1 MNIQTKI
8 SKPKKLLKQPDD
20 IKKTIELIASKIVYI
35 QEIIRETMSSIKK
48 NKKDK
53 IFSDNESTLS
63 ISVLGDLFTK
73 TKTLTE
79 KIILCEKQADVDNNL
94 AECQQVIDKLATI
107 ICGFGTKTIDDLLF
121 ISFGTEFKNMQIQE
135 PIMQDKYNLI
145 KKYIQPTG
153 YKVLHWKPNHK
164 IATVNHA
171 QICAN
176 KITED
181 DVNLSEAASFECF
194 DVDVGTKLL
203 YQRVYGIRVVIQNE
217 KAKKSLLI
225 TGIIDDVQLDC
236 IVNEYVAARMEE
248 IAKLSC
254 GRRQLESYII
264 SRIKETMTL
273 KDVLISGNDDI
284 IKKMFTVIRD
294 VTTTKQNKL
303 DVTMKSFLELDI
315 YSQRGLLINLLINEN
330 DNDVNYISY
339 LLYEMLSVNS
349 TDGAENQQLQF
360 FYESLPY
367 KIKKNFK
374 EVVKH
379 ALTTANNMMQK
390 YDVSQVSLEQQIY
403 LMKADDIV
411 KEKAMLKLK
420 EIKGKPDEMGLKAK
434 QYLEGLI
441 KIPFGV
447 YREEPALKEIKI
459 LNEWYRRI
467 LTIVQRLFPELKIS
481 SKKMYTVLDIIKGT
495 KAIIEYS
502 RENIGQII
510 ETTLNGL
517 CLKQINV
524 VVQHVNNYA
533 KTHAVD
539 VKIITSNQTK
549 PMQIKKIAEFLEKI
563 KKEQPMILYDLYDKV
578 MADITQS
585 SLTRIITDTET
596 LNKNIKKVENTLSD
610 VLSVLDNSI
619 YAHRRAKNQIMKIIG
634 QWMNGEQ
641 TGYCFGFEGSP
652 GIGKTSLAKK
662 GLSHCL
668 KNADGSSRPFA
679 FIALGGSCNGSTIEG
694 HGYTYMNS
702 TWGKIVDI
710 LMDAKCMNPIIYID
724 ELDKVSKTENGR
736 EIIGIFTH
744 LIDQTQNDTFQDK
757 YFSGIN
763 IDLSKALFIFS
774 YNDPDQI
781 DRVLLDRIHRIK
793 FENLSLDDKMVIVKK
808 YILPE
813 INTKMGFDNIVDI
826 SDSMIEHIIEKYTL
840 EPGVRKLKEL
850 LFDLFGEI
858 NLDILK
864 NASDTDM
871 ELPIIITEDNLENK
885 YLTKYHKI
893 TEKTIH
899 KCPEV
904 GIINGLWANALGRGG
919 IIPIQTLL
927 YPSSSFLELRL
938 TGLQGDVMKESMNV
952 AKTLAWNLTPN
963 DVKKELLVQF
973 KETQCQGLHIHCPEG
988 AVSKDGPSAGAAITA
1003 AIFSIFNNKK
1013 IKNNLAI
1020 TGEINLQG
1028 EVTAI
1033 GGLDLKITGGIRA
1046 GIKTFLYPEAN
1057 HRDFL
1062 EWKKTSKVSDG
1073 IEFYK
1078 VSTIQEVFNYVFISA

>member
-1 MNIQTKI
+1 MNIQPKI
-8 SKPKKLLKQPDD
+8 SKPKKLLKPPDD

-48 NKKDK
+48 NKNDK
-53 IFSDNESTLS
+53 IFSDNEATLS

-153 YKVLHWKPNHK
+153 YKVLHWKPTHK
-164 IATVNHA
+164 IAVNPG
-171 QICAN
+171 QMCAN

-236 IVNEYVAARMEE
+236 IVNSYIASRMEE
-248 IAKLSC
+248 IAKLSG

-264 SRIKETMTL
+264 SRIRETMTL

-284 IKKMFTVIRD
+284 VKKMFTVIRD

-481 SKKMYTVLDIIKGT
+481 AKKMYTVLDIIKGT

-502 RENIGQII
+502 RENIGPII

-533 KTHAVD
+533 KTHAID

-652 GIGKTSLAKK
+652 GIGKTSIAKK
-662 GLSHCL
+662 GLSKCL

-826 SDSMIEHIIEKYTL
+826 SDAMIEHIIEKYTL

-864 NASDTDM
+864 NASDTDI
-871 ELPIIITEDNLENK
+871 ELPITITEDNLENK
-885 YLTKYHKI
+885 YLIKYHKI

-963 DVKKELLVQF
+963 EVKKELLIQF

-1078 VSTIQEVFNYVFISA
+1078 VSTIQEVFNYVFVSA

>member
-1 MNIQTKI
+1 MNIQPKI

-35 QEIIRETMSSIKK
+35 QEIIRETISSIKK

-53 IFSDNESTLS
+53 IFSDNEATLS

-94 AECQQVIDKLATI
+94 AECQQVIDKLSTI

-153 YKVLHWKPNHK
+153 YKVLHWKSTHK
-164 IATVNHA
+164 IAANNA
-171 QICAN
+171 GQICAN

-181 DVNLSEAASFECF
+181 EVNLSEAASFECF

-225 TGIIDDVQLDC
+225 TGVIDDVQLDC
-236 IVNEYVAARMEE
+236 IVNEYVNARMEE
-248 IAKLSC
+248 ITNLSC

-264 SRIKETMTL
+264 SRIKETMTM

-284 IKKMFTVIRD
+284 VKKMFTVIRD

-481 SKKMYTVLDIIKGT
+481 AKKMYTVLDIIKGT

-502 RENIGQII
+502 RENIGPII

-668 KNADGSSRPFA
+668 KNKDGSSRPFA

-813 INTKMGFDNIVDI
+813 INAKMGFDNIVDI
-826 SDSMIEHIIEKYTL
+826 SDIMIEHIIEKYTL

-864 NASDTDM
+864 NASDTDI
-871 ELPIIITEDNLENK
+871 ELPITITEDNLENK

-963 DVKKELLVQF
+963 EVKKELLIQF

-1033 GGLDLKITGGIRA
+1033 GGLDLKIVGGIRA

-1062 EWKKTSKVSDG
+1062 EWKKTAKVSDG
-1073 IEFYK
+1073 VEFYK
-1078 VSTIQEVFNYVFISA
+1078 VSTIQEVFNYVFTSA